1 MPGKVRWL
9 KVHARW
15 AWQDARLLAQ
25 RSIQEFVDDRCTQ
38 IAASI
43 SYYVF
48 FSIFPLTI
56 FLVTAFGQ
64 LLRNESFKDRIIDAM
79 MEVVPLA
86 PVEGREQLE
95 EILSGV
101 TTELSLL
108 GLFSII
114 GLIWSASAMMG
125 ALRVALNIAWDTNY
139 RRPALKAKLIDILM
153 ILCVGVLIAL
163 SIAATGLRPYVRDAI
178 DDVSVHASI
187 AGDVLGAGLWLATYL
202 VPMVVSFLIF
212 TALYRFVPAVK
223 TSFNEIWPGALF
235 AAITFELAKV
245 GFTFYI
251 TNFGNYNAIY
261 GSLGAVI
268 VFMLFIFI
276 AANILLLGAEVASEW
291 PRVLAGHYDTGMPQR
306 AVQEQV
312 PLRDQVRALLRQL
325 LLGPEPP
332 PEHVDD
338 EEIEER
344 SRQRAEARARQ
355 LARLRDAERIDRPAE
370 HREP

>member
-1 MPGKVRWL
+1 MNGRIRWL
-9 KVHARW
+9 KVHAGW

-25 RSIQEFVDDRCTQ
+25 RSIQEFFDDRCTQ

-64 LLRNESFKDRIIDAM
+64 LLRNETFKERVIDAM
-79 MEVVPLA
+79 MEVVPLE

-101 TTELSLL
+101 STELSLL

-114 GLIWSASAMMG
+114 GLLWSASAMMG
-125 ALRVALNIAWDTNY
+125 ALRVGLNIAWDSNY
-139 RRPALKAKLIDILM
+139 RRPVLRGKLTDIVM
-153 ILCVGVLIAL
+153 ILIVGLLVLL
-163 SIAATGLRPYVRDAI
+163 SVAATGLRPFIRDAI
-178 DDVSVHASI
+178 DDVSAHYSV
-187 AGDVLGAGLWLATYL
+187 AGSVLEAALWLATYL
-202 VPMVVSFLIF
+202 VPIAVSFLIF
-212 TALYRFVPAVK
+212 TALYRFIPAVK

-235 AAITFELAKV
+235 AAVAFELTKV
-245 GFTFYI
+245 GFAFYI
-251 TNFGNYNAIY
+251 ANFGNYNAIY

-276 AANILLLGAEVASEW
+276 AANILLFGAEMASEW
-291 PRVLAGHYDTGMPQR
+291 PRVLAGHYDSGVPQR
-306 AVQEQV
+306 QAEE
-312 PLRDQVRALLRQL
+312 PIPFRDQVRLLLRQA
-325 LLGPEPP
+325 LLGPESP

-355 LARLRDAERIDRPAE
+355 LARLRDAERRPP
-370 HREP
+370 H

>member
-1 MPGKVRWL
+1 MNGRIRWL

-15 AWQDARLLAQ
+15 AWQDVRLLAQ
-25 RSIQEFVDDRCTQ
+25 RSIQEFIDDRCTQ

-48 FSIFPLTI
+48 FSVFPLTI

-64 LLRNESFKDRIIDAM
+64 LLRSDSVRDRVIDAM
-79 MEVVPLA
+79 MEVVPLE

-101 TTELSLL
+101 STELSLL

-114 GLIWSASAMMG
+114 GLLWAASAMMG
-125 ALRVALNIAWDTNY
+125 ALRVALNIAWDSTY
-139 RRPALKAKLIDILM
+139 RRPALKGKLVDIVM
-153 ILCVGVLIAL
+153 ILIVGLLVGL
-163 SIAATGLRPYVRDAI
+163 SVATTGLRPFVRDAI
-178 DDVSVHASI
+178 NDVSDHYSV
-187 AGDVLGAGLWLATYL
+187 AGDVLEVGLWLATYL
-202 VPMVVSFLIF
+202 IPMIASFLIF

-223 TSFNEIWPGALF
+223 TTFNEIWPGALL
-235 AAITFELAKV
+235 AAVAFELAKV
-245 GFTFYI
+245 GFAFYI

-276 AANILLLGAEVASEW
+276 AANILLFGAEVASEW
-291 PRVLAGHYDTGMPQR
+291 PRVLAGHYDEGVPQR
-306 AVQEQV
+306 AVEEQI
-312 PLRDQVRALLRQL
+312 PFRDQVRLLLRDA
-325 LLGPEPP
+325 LLGPESP

-344 SRQRAEARARQ
+344 TRQRAEARARQ
-355 LARLRDAERIDRPAE
+355 LARLHDAERHDPPA
-370 HREP
+370 